1 MNTQFGQWNFRASHA
16 DEEWIEKATSYF
28 LGDGVGPPSVFS
40 SGGFSVVCRGMES
53 TRGHRPGKL
62 PDGSIVFWDGRL
74 DNGPDLRRELGG
86 KLDSESSDA
95 KIATEAFGRWHTNAF
110 PKMLGDWSLVAWN
123 PRDQSLILA
132 KDPIGTRPLFY
143 QLTSSG
149 LRWSTALEWL
159 VADTDRPLQINL
171 EYLAGWLSF
180 FPAAELTP
188 FESIESVPP
197 SSFVRFIAGKKT
209 VEKYWEFAPG
219 KQISDLSEH
228 EYDERFRN
236 LLGQAV
242 RRRLRGRGPLLA
254 ELSGGMDSSSIVCMA
269 DLVASND
276 ELGATRLDTVSYF
289 DNSEPNWN
297 EQPYFSKVEE
307 KRGRNGFH
315 VALDLTQDL
324 DALFQLEEFAATPA
338 ECARHSP
345 RNQRIKDLVGA
356 NRYVA
361 ILSGIGGD
369 EFTGGVPTPQPE
381 LADLLAGG
389 RLFAF
394 SGRLM
399 AWAVNQ
405 RRPWTHLL
413 FDTVASFLPRPWTTT
428 TDARRPAGWLTPKF
442 VRRYRPALD
451 GYNRRIRAF
460 GPRPS
465 FQENLSAL
473 DVIRRQLACSH
484 TTSRVGFDM
493 CYPYLD
499 RDLLEFLF
507 AVPRQQLVQPGRR
520 RALMR
525 RALAGIVPDEILT
538 RKRKAYVV
546 RAPRVA
552 IAARWDIVATLGRDM
567 VAESVGIVSSK
578 LFQQA
583 LEDVRTG
590 SEVPVQAV
598 LRTLMLEKW
607 LRNLVK
613 YDVLSEP
620 LLTSPMPMVA
630 AARRSQEPQPG

>member
-1 MNTQFGQWNFRASHA
+1 MNTQFGQWNFNSSHA
-16 DEEWIEKATSYF
+16 NREWIEKISSYF
-28 LGDGVGPPSVFS
+28 LSDGIEPPSVFS
-40 SGGFSVVCRGMES
+40 SGGFSVVCRAIES
-53 TRGHRPGKL
+53 TRGYGPGKL

-74 DNGPDLRRELGG
+74 DNGPELRRDLGG

-95 KIATEAFGRWHTNAF
+95 EIATEAFGRWHMDAF
-110 PKMLGDWSLVAWN
+110 RKMVGDWSLVAWN
-123 PRDQSLILA
+123 PNDQSVILA
-132 KDPIGTRPLFY
+132 KDPVGTRPLFY

-149 LRWSTALEWL
+149 LRWSSALEWL
-159 VADTDRPLQINL
+159 VETTDSPLQINL

-188 FESIESVPP
+188 YESIQSVPP
-197 SSFVRFIAGKKT
+197 SSFVRFTAGKKT
-209 VEKYWEFAPG
+209 MEEYWEFVPE
-219 KQISDLSEH
+219 KQIQYLNEH
-228 EYDERFRN
+228 EYDERFRA
-236 LLGQAV
+236 LLAQAV
-242 RRRLRGRGPLLA
+242 RRRLRAKGPVLA

-269 DLVASND
+269 DVVASQ
-276 ELGATRLDTVSYF
+276 EESRTSRLDTVSYF

-297 EQPYFSKVEE
+297 ERPYFTKVEE
-307 KRGRNGFH
+307 KRGRAGFH
-315 VALDLTQDL
+315 VALDSVQDL
-324 DALFQLEEFAATPA
+324 DSLFRTEDFAATPA
-338 ECARHSP
+338 ECARYSP
-345 RNQRIKDLVGA
+345 RNQAIKELVAA
-356 NRYVA
+356 NGYVA

-369 EFTGGVPTPQPE
+369 EFTGGVPTAQPE
-381 LADLLAGG
+381 LADLLAEG
-389 RLFAF
+389 RLFTF

-399 AWAVNQ
+399 AWAISQ

-413 FDTVASFLPRPWTTT
+413 FDTVTSFLPRLWTKT
-428 TDARRPAGWLTPKF
+428 TDARRPAGWLMPKF
-442 VRRYRPALD
+442 VSRYRHALD

-484 TTSRVGFDM
+484 TTSRIAFDKR
-493 CYPYLD
+493 YPYLD

-507 AVPRQQLVQPGRR
+507 AVPRRHLIQPGRR

-525 RALAGIVPDEILT
+525 RALTGIVPDEILT

-552 IAARWDIVATLGRDM
+552 IAARWDAAAALGRNM
-567 VAESVGIVSSK
+567 VAELLGIVSSK
-578 LFQQA
+578 LFRQA
-583 LEDVRTG
+583 LQDVRTG

-598 LRTLMLEKW
+598 LRTLVLEKW

-620 LLTSPMPMVA
+620 LPSSRMSMVA
-630 AARRSQEPQPG
+630 AARRSHVPQPE